1 MKKEEE
7 ILNKVQRYIKKT
19 FLDEGTGHDYFH
31 IERVVINAKK
41 ILAHENADA
50 FLVELAAWV
59 HDIGDYKLHGGVDQ
73 SEEMITSYLQ
83 SLQLDATIIARVN
96 EIVSQVSFSKGN
108 QPTSIEAMIVQD
120 ADRLDAI
127 GAVGIARCFAYGGS
141 TGNILYNPFDQSKN
155 ASSVQHFYDKLFK
168 LKDLM
173 NTATGKSIAQE
184 RHVYMENFIQQFY
197 SEVKP

>member
-1 MKKEEE
+1 MNRQE
-7 ILNKVQRYIKKT
+7 ILTQTQAYIKKT

-31 IERVVINAKK
+31 IERVVTNAKK
-41 ILAHENADA
+41 ILETENADP
-50 FLVELAAWV
+50 FLVELAAWT
-59 HDIGDYKLHGGVDQ
+59 HDIGDYKLHNGVDK
-73 SEEMITSYLQ
+73 SEELIRKFLESIHVEDESIENVL
-83 SLQLDATIIARVN
+83 

-108 QPTSIEAMIVQD
+108 KPTTIEAEIVQD

-141 TGNILYNPFDQSKN
+141 VGNILYNPYDNSKD

-173 NTATGKSIAQE
+173 NTETAKEIALS
-184 RHVYMENFIQQFY
+184 RHRYMEKFIEEFY
-197 SEVKP
+197 QEVK

>member
-1 MKKEEE
+1 MNKAE
-7 ILNKVQRYIKKT
+7 ILAETQAYIKKT

-31 IERVVINAKK
+31 IERVVTNAKK
-41 ILAHENADA
+41 ILETENADP
-50 FLVELAAWV
+50 FLVELAAWT
-59 HDIGDYKLHGGVDQ
+59 HDVGDYKLHDGVDK
-73 SEEMITSYLQ
+73 SNELITEFLQ
-83 SLQLDATIIARVN
+83 TLQVEKETIDKVL

-108 QPTSIEAMIVQD
+108 TPTTIEAKIVQD

-141 TGNILYNPFDQSKN
+141 VHNVLYNPYDNSKD

-173 NTATGKSIAQE
+173 NTETAKKIANK
-184 RHVYMENFIQQFY
+184 RHQFMENFIEEFY
-197 SEVKP
+197 QEVTA

>member
-1 MKKEEE
+1 MNKAE
-7 ILNKVQRYIKKT
+7 ILAETQAYIKKT

-31 IERVVINAKK
+31 IERVVTNAKK
-41 ILAHENADA
+41 ILETENADP
-50 FLVELAAWV
+50 FLVELAAWM
-59 HDIGDYKLHGGVDQ
+59 HDVGDYKLHNGVDK
-73 SEEMITSYLQ
+73 SNELITDFLQ
-83 SLQLDATIIARVN
+83 TLNVDNVTIDKVL

-108 QPTSIEAMIVQD
+108 TPTTIEAKIVQD

-141 TGNILYNPFDQSKN
+141 VHNVLYNPYDNSKD

-173 NTATGKSIAQE
+173 NTETAIKIANK
-184 RHVYMENFIQQFY
+184 RHQFMENFIEEFY
-197 SEVKP
+197 QEVK

>member
-1 MKKEEE
+1 MDKQE
-7 ILNKVQRYIKKT
+7 ILTLTQAYIKKT

-31 IERVVINAKK
+31 IERVVVNAKK
-41 ILAHENADA
+41 ILETENADS
-50 FLVELAAWV
+50 FLVELAAWT
-59 HDIGDYKLHGGVDQ
+59 HDIGDYKLHDGVDK
-73 SEEMITSYLQ
+73 SEELITAFLQ
-83 SLQLDATIIARVN
+83 SIQVENDTINKVL

-108 QPTSIEAMIVQD
+108 TPTTIEAKIVQD

-141 TGNILYNPFDQSKN
+141 VGNILYNPYDNSKD

-173 NTATGKSIAQE
+173 NTETAKQIAE
-184 RHVYMENFIQQFY
+184 SRNRYMENFIEEFY
-197 SEVKP
+197 NEVKQ

>member
-1 MKKEEE
+1 MDKQE
-7 ILNKVQRYIKKT
+7 ILNLTQAYIKKT

-31 IERVVINAKK
+31 IERVVINARK
-41 ILAHENADA
+41 ILETENADS
-50 FLVELAAWV
+50 FLVELAAWT
-59 HDIGDYKLHGGVDQ
+59 HDIGDYKLHDGVDK
-73 SEEMITSYLQ
+73 SEELITAFLQ
-83 SLQLDATIIARVN
+83 SIQVENDTINKVL

-108 QPTSIEAMIVQD
+108 TPTTIEAKIVQD

-141 TGNILYNPFDQSKN
+141 VGNILYNPYDNSKD

-173 NTATGKSIAQE
+173 NTETAKQIAE
-184 RHVYMENFIQQFY
+184 SRNRYMENFIEEFY
-197 SEVKP
+197 NEVKQ

>member
-1 MKKEEE
+1 MNKAE
-7 ILNKVQRYIKKT
+7 ILAETQAYIKKT

-31 IERVVINAKK
+31 IERVVTNAKK
-41 ILAHENADA
+41 ILETENADP
-50 FLVELAAWV
+50 FLVELAAWT
-59 HDIGDYKLHGGVDQ
+59 HDVGDYKLHNGVDK
-73 SEEMITSYLQ
+73 SNELITEFLQ
-83 SLQLDATIIARVN
+83 TLQVEQETIDKVL

-108 QPTSIEAMIVQD
+108 TPTTIEAKIVQD

-141 TGNILYNPFDQSKN
+141 VHNVLYNPYDNSKD

-173 NTATGKSIAQE
+173 NTETAIKIANK
-184 RHVYMENFIQQFY
+184 RHQFMENFIEEFY
-197 SEVKP
+197 QEVTA

>member
-1 MKKEEE
+1 MDKQE
-7 ILNKVQRYIKKT
+7 ILNLTQAYIKKT

-31 IERVVINAKK
+31 IERVVVNARK
-41 ILAHENADA
+41 ILETENADS
-50 FLVELAAWV
+50 FLVELAAWT
-59 HDIGDYKLHGGVDQ
+59 HDIGDYKLHDGVDK
-73 SEEMITSYLQ
+73 SEELITAFLQ
-83 SLQLDATIIARVN
+83 SIQVENDTINKVL

-108 QPTSIEAMIVQD
+108 TPTTIEAKIVQD

-141 TGNILYNPFDQSKN
+141 VGNILYNPYDNSKD

-173 NTATGKSIAQE
+173 NTETAKQIAE
-184 RHVYMENFIQQFY
+184 SRNRYMENFIEEFY
-197 SEVKP
+197 NEVK

>member
-1 MKKEEE
+1 MDKQE
-7 ILNKVQRYIKKT
+7 ILNLTQAYIKKT

-31 IERVVINAKK
+31 IERVVINARK
-41 ILAHENADA
+41 ILETENADS
-50 FLVELAAWV
+50 FLVELAAWT
-59 HDIGDYKLHGGVDQ
+59 HDIGDYKLHDGVDK
-73 SEEMITSYLQ
+73 SEELITAFLQ
-83 SLQLDATIIARVN
+83 SIQVENDTINKVL

-108 QPTSIEAMIVQD
+108 TPTTIEAKIVQD

-141 TGNILYNPFDQSKN
+141 VGNILYNPYDNSKD

-173 NTATGKSIAQE
+173 NTETAKQIAE
-184 RHVYMENFIQQFY
+184 SRNRYMENFIEEFY
-197 SEVKP
+197 NEVK

>member
-1 MKKEEE
+1 MNKQE
-7 ILNKVQRYIKKT
+7 ILNQVQQYIRRT

-31 IERVVINAKK
+31 IERVVTNAKK
-41 ILAHENADA
+41 IVAEENADE

-59 HDIGDYKLHGGVDQ
+59 HDIGDYKLHDGVDKA
-73 SEEMITSYLQ
+73 EELITAYLQ
-83 SLQLDATIIARVN
+83 SIDVTQDIILKVN

-108 QPTSIEAMIVQD
+108 KPTSIEAEIVQD

-141 TGNILYNPFDQSKN
+141 KGTLLYNPEDQTKD
-155 ASSVQHFYDKLFK
+155 ASSIQHFYDKLFR

-173 NTATGKSIAQE
+173 HTKTAKKIAEE
-184 RHVYMENFIQQFY
+184 RHQYMENFIQQFQR
-197 SEVKP
+197 EVNT

>member
-1 MKKEEE
+1 MNKAE
-7 ILNKVQRYIKKT
+7 ILAETQAYIKKT

-31 IERVVINAKK
+31 IERVVTNAKK
-41 ILAHENADA
+41 ILETENADP
-50 FLVELAAWV
+50 FLVELAAWT
-59 HDIGDYKLHGGVDQ
+59 HDVGDYKLHDGVDKSNELI
-73 SEEMITSYLQ
+73 SEFLQ
-83 SLQLDATIIARVN
+83 TLQVEQETIDKVL

-108 QPTSIEAMIVQD
+108 TPTTIEAKIVQD

-141 TGNILYNPFDQSKN
+141 VHNVLYNPYDNSKD

-173 NTATGKSIAQE
+173 NTETAIKIANK
-184 RHVYMENFIQQFY
+184 RHQFMENFIEEFY
-197 SEVKP
+197 QEVK

>member
-1 MKKEEE
+1 MDKQE
-7 ILNKVQRYIKKT
+7 ILTLTQAYIKKT

-31 IERVVINAKK
+31 IERVVINARK
-41 ILAHENADA
+41 ILETENADS
-50 FLVELAAWV
+50 FLVELAAWT
-59 HDIGDYKLHGGVDQ
+59 HDIGDYKLHDGVDK
-73 SEEMITSYLQ
+73 SEELITAFLQ
-83 SLQLDATIIARVN
+83 SIQVENDTINKVL

-108 QPTSIEAMIVQD
+108 TPTTIEAKIVQD

-141 TGNILYNPFDQSKN
+141 VGNILYNPYDNSKD

-173 NTATGKSIAQE
+173 NTETAKQIAE
-184 RHVYMENFIQQFY
+184 SRNRYMENFIEEFY
-197 SEVKP
+197 NEVKQ

>member
-1 MKKEEE
+1 MNKSE
-7 ILNKVQRYIKKT
+7 ILNQVQAYIKKT

-31 IERVVINAKK
+31 IERVVTNAKK

-50 FLVELAAWV
+50 FIVELAAWV
-59 HDIGDYKLHGGVDQ
+59 HDIGDYKLHGGVDK
-73 SEEMITSYLQ
+73 SEELITSYLQ
-83 SLQLDATIIARVN
+83 TLDLDVDTIAFVN
-96 EIVSQVSFSKGN
+96 QIVSQVSFSKGN

-173 NTATGKSIAQE
+173 NTTTGKSIAE
-184 RHVYMENFIQQFY
+184 VRHQYMQNFIQQFY

>member
-1 MKKEEE
+1 MDKNK
-7 ILNKVQRYIKKT
+7 ILQEAQAYIRKT
-19 FLDEGTGHDYFH
+19 FLEEGTGHDYFH
-31 IERVVINAKK
+31 IERVVTNARKIVKK
-41 ILAHENADA
+41 ENADA

-59 HDIGDYKLHGGVDQ
+59 HDIGDYKLHNGIDKAEELITAFLTSMEVDT
-73 SEEMITSYLQ
+73 E
-83 SLQLDATIIARVN
+83 TINRIN

-108 QPTSIEAMIVQD
+108 KPTSIEAEIVQD

-141 TGNILYNPFDQSKN
+141 AGKLLFNPEDQSKD

-173 NTATGKSIAQE
+173 NTSTAKEIAAE
-184 RHVYMENFIQQFY
+184 RHQYMEGFIQQFY
-197 SEVKP
+197 REVNP

>member
-1 MKKEEE
+1 MNKSE
-7 ILNKVQRYIKKT
+7 ILNQVQAYIKKT

-31 IERVVINAKK
+31 IERVVTNAKK

-50 FLVELAAWV
+50 FIVELAAWV
-59 HDIGDYKLHGGVDQ
+59 HDIGDYKLHGGVDK
-73 SEEMITSYLQ
+73 SEELITSYLQ
-83 SLQLDATIIARVN
+83 SLDLDVDTIAFVN
-96 EIVSQVSFSKGN
+96 QIVSQVSFSKGN

-173 NTATGKSIAQE
+173 NTTTGKSIAEE
-184 RHVYMENFIQQFY
+184 RHQYMQNFIQQFY

>member
-1 MKKEEE
+1 MNKQE
-7 ILNKVQRYIKKT
+7 ILAQTQAYIKKT

-31 IERVVINAKK
+31 IERVVTNAKK
-41 ILAHENADA
+41 ILETENADP
-50 FLVELAAWV
+50 FLVELAAWA
-59 HDIGDYKLHGGVDQ
+59 HDIGDYKLHDGIDK
-73 SEEMITSYLQ
+73 SEELIREFLESIHVEEQ
-83 SLQLDATIIARVN
+83 TILSVL

-108 QPTSIEAMIVQD
+108 KPITIEAEIVQD

-141 TGNILYNPFDQSKN
+141 VGSILYNPYDNSKD

-173 NTATGKSIAQE
+173 NTKTAKEIALN
-184 RHVYMENFIQQFY
+184 RHQYMENFIEEFY
-197 SEVKP
+197 NEVK

>member
-1 MKKEEE
+1 MNKQE
-7 ILNKVQRYIKKT
+7 ILTETQNYIKKT

-31 IERVVINAKK
+31 IERVVVNAKK
-41 ILAHENADA
+41 ILETENADS
-50 FLVELAAWV
+50 FLVELAAWT
-59 HDIGDYKLHGGVDQ
+59 HDIGDYKLHDGVDK
-73 SEEMITSYLQ
+73 SEELITAFLQ
-83 SLQLDATIIARVN
+83 SIQVENDTINKVL

-108 QPTSIEAMIVQD
+108 TPTTIEAKIVQD

-141 TGNILYNPFDQSKN
+141 VGNILYNPYDNSKD

-173 NTATGKSIAQE
+173 NTETAKQIAE
-184 RHVYMENFIQQFY
+184 SRNRYMENFIEEFY
-197 SEVKP
+197 NEVK

>member
-1 MKKEEE
+1 MNKKE
-7 ILNKVQRYIKKT
+7 ILEKVQAYIKKT

-31 IERVVINAKK
+31 IERVVINARK
-41 ILAHENADA
+41 IVEKEKADD

-59 HDIGDYKLHGGVDQ
+59 HDIGDYKLHNGVDRA
-73 SEEMITSYLQ
+73 EELITSFLE
-83 SLQLDATIIARVN
+83 SLDLDKDVIDRVN

-108 QPTSIEAMIVQD
+108 KPTSIEAEIVQD

-141 TGNILYNPFDQSKN
+141 VNNVLYNPFDSSKD

-168 LKDLM
+168 LKDLINT
-173 NTATGKSIAQE
+173 NTAKEIAEE
-184 RHVYMENFIQQFY
+184 RHEYMKGFIQQFY
-197 SEVKP
+197 REVNN